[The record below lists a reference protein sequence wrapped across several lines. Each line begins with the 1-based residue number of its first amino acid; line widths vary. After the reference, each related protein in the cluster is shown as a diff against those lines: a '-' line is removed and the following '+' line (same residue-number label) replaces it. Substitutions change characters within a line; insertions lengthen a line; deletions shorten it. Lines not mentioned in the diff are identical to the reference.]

1 MMDIKE
7 NWMPLALAAL
17 LGTSGGGGVS
27 TYLAGQHTHP
37 EIIKEIREVQYES
50 EIFKLETQVNA
61 MEEAGQKDNA
71 SYTVALAQLI
81 KFKAMLTELGK

>member
-1 MMDIKE
+1 MNVKD
-7 NWMPLALAAL
+7 NWMPLMLAAA
-17 LGTSGGGGVS
+17 LGTSGGGGAAIGI
-27 TYLAGQHTHP
+27 LGQHTHP
-37 EIIKEIREVQYES
+37 EIIREIREVQYES